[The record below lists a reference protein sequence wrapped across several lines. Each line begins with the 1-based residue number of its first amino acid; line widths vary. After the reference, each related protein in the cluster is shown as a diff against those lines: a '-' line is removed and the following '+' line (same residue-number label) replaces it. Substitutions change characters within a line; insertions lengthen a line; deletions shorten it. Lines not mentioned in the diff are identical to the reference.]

1 MGRARHFALL
11 SGLARRAVR
20 LRSVRPPARSGLATA
35 AVAALVLCA
44 QMGALTHG
52 ALGRH
57 ARCEHGEFIELDEG
71 DLLLPSAL
79 SREPGLSTAAAE
91 DDLSSG
97 HRHCLVQDEVGAE
110 LALRPAL
117 PQPPAGSTTLACAP
131 EQRATHA
138 GREQYRLVPK
148 QSPPA

>member
-1 MGRARHFALL
+1 MGAARHFAVL

-20 LRSVRPPARSGLATA
+20 WRSVRPPARSGLATA

-44 QMGALTHG
+44 QLGGLTHG

-79 SREPGLSTAAAE
+79 TREPGVSAA
-91 DDLSSG
+91 DDDDFSSG
-97 HRHCLVQDEVGAE
+97 HRHCVVQDDVVVE

-117 PQPPAGSTTLACAP
+117 PQPPASPTTLARAP

-138 GREQYRLVPK
+138 GRDQYRLVPK